1 MFHLINSQ
9 DLSKSL
15 DTVDDLVVIDCR
27 FDLTAPTLGLT
38 QYLEDHIPGAHYLHL
53 NDDLSGPVIPN
64 QTGRHP
70 LPSRDLLSHKL
81 GRIGIQS
88 GTQVVAY
95 DQNHGAFAARIWWLL
110 RWLGH
115 ESVQVLNGG
124 YDDWRAQ
131 DQPTTQ
137 DLPAPQPAPFVLQ
150 PPLTQV
156 VRQPDWNDPNTRLI
170 DVRDPARFRGDHE
183 PIDPIAGHIPGAM
196 NLPFLDNLE
205 NGRFKNAT
213 DLTKQ
218 FTSAGLGDALSLV
231 CYCGSGVTATQMILA
246 LLEAGYPEPAL
257 YPGSWSEWI
266 LDPGHLAALSDA
278 TR

>member
-1 MFHLINSQ
+1 M
-9 DLSKSL
+9 
-15 DTVDDLVVIDCR
+15 
-27 FDLTAPTLGLT
+27 
-38 QYLEDHIPGAHYLHL
+38 
-53 NDDLSGPVIPN
+53 
-64 QTGRHP
+64 
-70 LPSRDLLSHKL
+70 
-81 GRIGIQS
+81 
-88 GTQVVAY
+88 
-95 DQNHGAFAARIWWLL
+95 
-110 RWLGH
+110 
-115 ESVQVLNGG
+115 
-124 YDDWRAQ
+124 
-131 DQPTTQ
+131 
-137 DLPAPQPAPFVLQ
+137 
-150 PPLTQV
+150 
-156 VRQPDWNDPNTRLI
+156 I